1 MGTSNWQ
8 NIPFCVE
15 VLRRISPESVLDVG
29 VGFGRW
35 GFSIREF
42 LEAWAGRPLT
52 IQWKLRV
59 DGIEVF
65 SPAIALY
72 HRSIY
77 NHLYE
82 GDAYDVM
89 ASLVEPYD
97 LVIFGDVLEHF
108 TPERARAVLQRATE
122 IGRHVLL
129 VIPLGPEWPQDEQ
142 YGNPFERHLSEWSA
156 GLICSE
162 WPVLRHRLFRDYLG
176 RIFGVFIITR
186 REQDRLAF
194 DLQSESSDGLAALEF
209 EREQALAFIAQEK
222 SVGDVRVALQQWQ
235 ERLEYAVPR
244 KPKVQIRLRNLAAR
258 GETGCSQAATEI
270 I

>member
-1 MGTSNWQ
+1 MMT
-8 NIPFCVE
+8 VT
-15 VLRRISPESVLDVG
+15 RKAISAVIG
-29 VGFGRW
+29 M
-35 GFSIREF
+35 
-42 LEAWAGRPLT
+42 A
-52 IQWKLRV
+52 
-59 DGIEVF
+59 
-65 SPAIALY
+65 
-72 HRSIY
+72 
-77 NHLYE
+77 
-82 GDAYDVM
+82 VM
-89 ASLVEPYD
+89 PVSY
-97 LVIFGDVLEHF
+97 
-108 TPERARAVLQRATE
+108 TCRATE

-235 ERLEYAVPR
+235 ERQSQNDEMIAFDTLEQLDAGLLQLIAPHT
-244 KPKVQIRLRNLAAR
+244 R
-258 GETGCSQAATEI
+258 GDRRSRGIEI
-270 I
+270 ILKEPI